1 MAKISSKKPSG
12 GPAVEIDNINQFI
25 FEGIEDA
32 GVLSHP
38 EPITQMPNVDVY
50 SNAREVIIETELP
63 GVRKDEI
70 EITLHKQ
77 TLTIKALKFECFEED
92 KVNYVCMERSFGRI
106 FRAIDLPFP
115 VDSGRVKAAYRD
127 GVLKITLPRIEDKRS
142 SAKKVQIDSI

>member
-25 FEGIEDA
+25 FEGIDET
-32 GVLSHP
+32 GLLNHP
-38 EPITQMPNVDVY
+38 EPITQIPNVDVY
-50 SNAREVIIETELP
+50 SNPREVIIEAEIP

-70 EITLHKQ
+70 EIMLHKQ

-106 FRAIDLPFP
+106 FRAIELPFP
-115 VDSGRVKAAYRD
+115 VDSGRVKATYKE
-127 GVLKITLPRIEDKRS
+127 GVLKISLPRIEDKRS
-142 SAKKVQIDSI
+142 NAKKVPIDSI